1 MKLSVIICCYNE
13 RDSIEDVIAR
23 SRQVDLGRGWDKEI
37 IVVDNFS
44 TDGTRDILKTVETG
58 NIRVFFHERNLGKGR
73 SIRTGFENATGT
85 HFFIQDADTEY
96 DPFEQAKFCRKVEE
110 TGAAA
115 VFGSRVLGGEIK
127 SRYLR
132 TLIGNRLIT
141 WLANVLFN
149 GRLTDV
155 ATASKLVRADVVE
168 LLQLEG
174 NQFDLDFEL
183 PAKILMAGYR
193 IEEIP
198 ITYRPRTYEQGKKIG
213 ARDFVE
219 AVWTMLRTRLGL
231 SPVFKQT
238 ASAAELRNP

>member
-13 RDSIEDVIAR
+13 RDSIEDVIVR
-23 SRQVDLGRGWDKEI
+23 SRQVDLGPGWEKEI

-44 TDGTRDILKTVETG
+44 TDGTRDILKSLRSGDV
-58 NIRVFFHERNLGKGR
+58 RVFYHERNLGKGR

-96 DPFEQAKFCRKVEE
+96 DPFEQPKFCRKVEE
-110 TGAAA
+110 TDAAA

-141 WLANVLFN
+141 WLANMLFG

-155 ATASKLVRADVVE
+155 ATASKLVRADVVA
-168 LLQLEG
+168 LLRLEG
-174 NQFDLDFEL
+174 NHFDLDFEL
-183 PAKILMAGYR
+183 PAKILMAGHR

-198 ITYRPRTYEQGKKIG
+198 ITYRPRTYEEGKKIG
-213 ARDFVE
+213 TRDFVE
-219 AVWTMLRTRLGL
+219 AVWTMLRARLGL
-231 SPVFKQT
+231 SPVFKRT
-238 ASAAELRNP
+238 ASTAELRNP

>member
-13 RDSIEDVIAR
+13 RDSIGDVIAR
-23 SRQVDLGRGWDKEI
+23 SRQVDLGSGWEKEI

-44 TDGTRDILKTVETG
+44 TDGTREILHSLDVDDV
-58 NIRVFFHERNLGKGR
+58 RVIYHERNMGKGR
-73 SIRTGFENATGT
+73 SIRTGFENASGT

-96 DPFEQAKFCRKVEE
+96 DPFEQPRFCRKVEE

-127 SRYLR
+127 SQYLR
-132 TLIGNRLIT
+132 TLVGNRLIT
-141 WLANVLFN
+141 WMANALFG

-168 LLQLEG
+168 ALQLDG
-174 NQFDLDFEL
+174 NHFDLDFEL
-183 PAKILMAGYR
+183 PAKILMAGYT

-198 ITYRPRTYEQGKKIG
+198 ITYRPRTYEEGKKIG
-213 ARDFVE
+213 TRDFVE
-219 AVWTMLRTRLGL
+219 AVWAMLRARLGL
-231 SPVFKQT
+231 SPVFKKP
-238 ASAAELRNP
+238 AAAAELRNS

>member
-13 RDSIEDVIAR
+13 RDSIADVIDR
-23 SRQVDLGRGWDKEI
+23 SRQVDLGRGWEKEI

-44 TDGTRDILKTVETG
+44 TDGTRDILKTLELG
-58 NIRVFFHERNLGKGR
+58 DLRVFYHERNLGKGR

-96 DPFEQAKFCRKVEE
+96 DPFEQPSFCRKVEE

-127 SRYLR
+127 SQYLR

-141 WLANVLFN
+141 WLANVFFG

-155 ATASKLVRADVVE
+155 ATASKLVRADVIE
-168 LLQLEG
+168 LLHLEG
-174 NQFDLDFEL
+174 NHFDLDFEL

-193 IEEIP
+193 IDEIP
-198 ITYRPRTYEQGKKIG
+198 ITYRPRTYEEGKKIG

-219 AVWTMLRTRLGL
+219 AVWTMLRARLGL
-231 SPVFKQT
+231 SPVFRKT